1 MKNKPLHI
9 ANIRH
14 VEPDHL
20 YSSLDPLV
28 PRCFGPE
35 RVEMTFEI
43 HGPTI
48 LRYDKDTLTDT
59 MRRILSQVEGLLPR
73 VTKVIFNG
81 PATIVFWDD
90 GEKTV
95 VKCSECGDGRCLKAK
110 GYERDP
116 EEPAFA
122 RPFFCEVHS
131 DPEKALMAAI
141 LKRVYHGY
149 QDVLREFVPE
159 ADDE

>member
-9 ANIRH
+9 AEVRH
-14 VEPDHL
+14 VKPDHHC
-20 YSSLDPLV
+20 YPLDPV
-28 PRCFGPE
+28 IPPCFAPE
-35 RVEMTFEI
+35 RVEMAFDI
-43 HGPTI
+43 QGPTL
-48 LRYDKDTLTDT
+48 LRSDKDTLTDT
-59 MRRILSQVEGLLPR
+59 MRRILSQVEGLLPKI
-73 VTKVIFNG
+73 TKVIFNG

-116 EEPAFA
+116 EENAFH
-122 RPFFCEVHS
+122 RPLFCAIHN
-131 DPEKALMAAI
+131 DPEKAVMAAI

-159 ADDE
+159 DDDE

>member
-1 MKNKPLHI
+1 
-9 ANIRH
+9 
-14 VEPDHL
+14 
-20 YSSLDPLV
+20 
-28 PRCFGPE
+28 
-35 RVEMTFEI
+35 MTFTI

-95 VKCSECGDGRCLKAK
+95 VKCSECSDGKCIKTK
-110 GYERDP
+110 GYVCDP
-116 EEPAFA
+116 GEIPFY
-122 RPFFCEVHS
+122 RPYFCEIHN

>member
-1 MKNKPLHI
+1 MKSKPLHI
-9 ANIRH
+9 
-14 VEPDHL
+14 
-20 YSSLDPLV
+20 SSV
-28 PRCFGPE
+28 QRRFAPE
-35 RVEMTFEI
+35 RVEMTFDI
-43 HGPTI
+43 HGHTI
-48 LRYDKDTLTDT
+48 ISHNKDSLTDT
-59 MRRILSQVEGLLPR
+59 MRRILSQVEGLLPE

-116 EEPAFA
+116 EENAFH
-122 RPFFCEVHS
+122 RPMFCAIHN
-131 DPEKALMAAI
+131 DPEKAVMAAI

-149 QDVLREFVPE
+149 QDVLRDFVPE
-159 ADDE
+159 DDDE